1 MRCHGEPRRRCA
13 PAGRR
18 NPASSSQK
26 KKEREN
32 LREGDVSVNCGP
44 RNERGNHFSRG
55 LLGTVVQRRR
65 PAPAGR
71 WDAEKRLLGSVVVCE
86 ACGDQEVGVL
96 GGERGE
102 NKSYSKRRGNEVG
115 EKPRL
120 GGRLQVPECL
130 ALGAVLALL
139 LAF

>member
-1 MRCHGEPRRRCA
+1 M
-13 PAGRR
+13 
-18 NPASSSQK
+18 
-26 KKEREN
+26 
-32 LREGDVSVNCGP
+32 NCGP